1 MKAIRMLKMSIR
13 DSFKSV
19 IRNYKLSLASI
30 SCITITLI
38 IVAIAK
44 DKPQISK
51 NANPENNNKI
61 NNDNEQ
67 KEDPKE
73 QPKDKTNDE
82 SKISLKNQKT
92 IKKIKEICSQD
103 FISIEE
109 LRNICWKGIPSDDPL
124 IRAECWKILLG
135 LYPLKK
141 ELKVSIIKR
150 KKDEYIDMCN
160 LYSNALSNPDEVMN
174 EEELK
179 IYRQIQKD
187 NPRTMP
193 ESSLFQHEKIQFMLT
208 RVLYIWSLRHPAS
221 GYVQGFNDLCI
232 PFFIVYFLE
241 KFPEKNVDTIL
252 KLNENE
258 FKKLSEETLTEIETT
273 IYFSLTKLLDRIQ
286 TNYTINQ
293 PGITL
298 MIKKMELIIEKV
310 DPKLYDYLK
319 KFEIDYV
326 QFCFR
331 WMNCFLIR
339 EFPVKLILRLWDAYF
354 SEEKGFSEFH
364 LYVCACLLL
373 TFSEKLKAMTE
384 FQELIVFLQN
394 LPTSNWR
401 IEDMDMLLAKSYS
414 IKMLYSNSIILKNE
428 GKNQ

>member
-1 MKAIRMLKMSIR
+1 MEIKKKFEKNI
-13 DSFKSV
+13 FTEV
-19 IRNYKLSLASI
+19 IE
-30 SCITITLI
+30 
-38 IVAIAK
+38 

-73 QPKDKTNDE
+73 QQKDKTNGE

>member
-1 MKAIRMLKMSIR
+1 MEIKKKFEKNI
-13 DSFKSV
+13 FTEV
-19 IRNYKLSLASI
+19 IE
-30 SCITITLI
+30 
-38 IVAIAK
+38 

-67 KEDPKE
+67 KEEPKE
-73 QPKDKTNDE
+73 QQKDKTNDE

>member
-1 MKAIRMLKMSIR
+1 MEIKKKFEKNIFTEVIE
-13 DSFKSV
+13 DKSKT
-19 IRNYKLSLASI
+19 NQ
-30 SCITITLI
+30 
-38 IVAIAK
+38 K
-44 DKPQISK
+44 DKQ
-51 NANPENNNKI
+51 ENNINQINNNDKKEDQKEKNNDKKDIEKKISQKNIRTFKKI
-61 NNDNEQ
+61 N
-67 KEDPKE
+67 
-73 QPKDKTNDE
+73 
-82 SKISLKNQKT
+82 
-92 IKKIKEICSQD
+92 EICSQD

-109 LRNICWKGIPSDDPL
+109 LRNICWKGIPSEDPL

-141 ELKVSIIKR
+141 ELKKSIIQR

-160 LYSNALSNPDEVMN
+160 VYSNALSNPEEVMN

-187 NPRTMP
+187 IPRTMP
-193 ESSLFQHEKIQFMLT
+193 DSSLFQQEKIQFMLT

-241 KFPEKNVDTIL
+241 KFPEKNIDTIL

-293 PGITL
+293 PGITK
-298 MIKKMELIIEKV
+298 MIKKMELIVEKV

-339 EFPVKLILRLWDAYF
+339 EFPVNLILRLWDAYF

-373 TFSEKLKAMTE
+373 TFSEKLKAMSE

-394 LPTSNWR
+394 LPTSTWT

>member
-1 MKAIRMLKMSIR
+1 METKKKFEKNIFTEVIE
-13 DSFKSV
+13 DKSKKSQ
-19 IRNYKLSLASI
+19 NLNSQNNNNQPDNNKENNPE
-30 SCITITLI
+30 
-38 IVAIAK
+38 
-44 DKPQISK
+44 KPQ
-51 NANPENNNKI
+51 ENTNNKI
-61 NNDNEQ
+61 SSKN
-67 KEDPKE
+67 
-73 QPKDKTNDE
+73 
-82 SKISLKNQKT
+82 SKI
-92 IKKIKEICSQD
+92 IKKINQICSQD
-103 FISIEE
+103 FILIEE
-109 LRNICWKGIPSDDPL
+109 LRNICWNGIPTEESL
-124 IRAECWKILLG
+124 LRAECWKILLG

-141 ELKVSIIKR
+141 ELKLSTIQR
-150 KKDEYIDMCN
+150 KKDEYIDMCSV
-160 LYSNALSNPDEVMN
+160 YSNALSNPDEVMN

-179 IYRQIQKD
+179 TYRQIQKD
-187 NPRTMP
+187 IPRTMP
-193 ESSLFQHEKIQFMLT
+193 ESSLFQNDKVQFMLT

-241 KFPEKNVDTIL
+241 KFPNKNIDTIL
-252 KLNENE
+252 KLNNEE
-258 FKKLSEETLTEIETT
+258 FKILKEDDLTELETN
-273 IYFSLTKLLDRIQ
+273 IYYSLTKLLDRIQ
-286 TNYTINQ
+286 TNYTHNQ
-293 PGITL
+293 PGITK
-298 MIKKMELIIEKV
+298 MIKKMELIVEKV

-339 EFPVKLILRLWDAYF
+339 EFPVNLILRLWDTYF

-394 LPTSNWR
+394 LPTSNWK

-414 IKMLYSNSIILKNE
+414 IKELYSNSIILKSDN
-428 GKNQ
+428 KSH

>member
-1 MKAIRMLKMSIR
+1 M
-13 DSFKSV
+13 DFKKKFEKNIFTEV
-19 IRNYKLSLASI
+19 IE
-30 SCITITLI
+30 
-38 IVAIAK
+38 
-44 DKPQISK
+44 DKSQNNQKEKQEINTNQI
-51 NANPENNNKI
+51 NINK
-61 NNDNEQ
+61 EQ
-67 KEDPKE
+67 KEENKE
-73 QPKDKTNDE
+73 IPQDKNNE
-82 SKISLKNQKT
+82 ENKISQKNQKT
-92 IKKIKEICSQD
+92 MKKIKEICTQD

-109 LRNICWKGIPSDDPL
+109 LRNICWKGIPSEDPL
-124 IRAECWKILLG
+124 VRAECWKILLG

-141 ELKVSIIKR
+141 ELKISIIQR

-160 LYSNALSNPDEVMN
+160 VYSNALSNPEEVMN

-193 ESSLFQHEKIQFMLT
+193 ESSLFQNNKIQYMLT

-241 KFPEKNVDTIL
+241 KFPDKNVDTIL

-258 FKKLSEETLTEIETT
+258 FKTLSEDTLTEIETT

-293 PGITL
+293 PGITK
-298 MIKKMELIIEKV
+298 MIKKMELIVEKV
-310 DPKLYDYLK
+310 DPKLYEYLK

-394 LPTSNWR
+394 LPTANWR

-414 IKMLYSNSIILKNE
+414 IKMLYSNSIILKSE

>member
-1 MKAIRMLKMSIR
+1 MEIKKKFEKNIFTEVIE
-13 DSFKSV
+13 DKSQ
-19 IRNYKLSLASI
+19 NNQKE
-30 SCITITLI
+30 
-38 IVAIAK
+38 K
-44 DKPQISK
+44 E
-51 NANPENNNKI
+51 ENNINQIIINKEE
-61 NNDNEQ
+61 NKEQ
-67 KEDPKE
+67 KEQTQEKNNE
-73 QPKDKTNDE
+73 EK
-82 SKISLKNQKT
+82 KISQKNQKT
-92 IKKIKEICSQD
+92 VKKIKEICSQD

-109 LRNICWKGIPSDDPL
+109 LRNICWKGIPSEDPL

-141 ELKVSIIKR
+141 NV
-150 KKDEYIDMCN
+150 
-160 LYSNALSNPDEVMN
+160 YSNALSNPEEVMN

-193 ESSLFQHEKIQFMLT
+193 ESSLFQNSKIQFMLT

-252 KLNENE
+252 KLNEDE
-258 FKKLSEETLTEIETT
+258 FKKLSEDTLTEIETT

-293 PGITL
+293 PGITK
-298 MIKKMELIIEKV
+298 MIKKMELIVEKV
-310 DPKLYDYLK
+310 DPKLYEYLK

-394 LPTSNWR
+394 LPTSNWTV
-401 IEDMDMLLAKSYS
+401 EDMDMLLAKSYS
-414 IKMLYSNSIILKNE
+414 IKMLYSNSIILKSE

>member
-1 MKAIRMLKMSIR
+1 MKKKFEKNIFTEVIE
-13 DSFKSV
+13 DKS
-19 IRNYKLSLASI
+19 
-30 SCITITLI
+30 
-38 IVAIAK
+38 
-44 DKPQISK
+44 QINK
-51 NANPENNNKI
+51 KENPENNNKI
-61 NNDNEQ
+61 NINNGQ
-67 KEDPKE
+67 KENSKDI
-73 QPKDKTNDE
+73 PKDKSNE
-82 SKISLKNQKT
+82 ELKISQKNQKT

-179 IYRQIQKD
+179 IYRQILKD

-241 KFPEKNVDTIL
+241 KFPEKNIDTIL

>member
-1 MKAIRMLKMSIR
+1 M
-13 DSFKSV
+13 DFKKKFEKNIFTEV
-19 IRNYKLSLASI
+19 IE
-30 SCITITLI
+30 
-38 IVAIAK
+38 
-44 DKPQISK
+44 DKSQNNQKEKQEINTNQI
-51 NANPENNNKI
+51 NINK
-61 NNDNEQ
+61 EQ
-67 KEDPKE
+67 KEENKE
-73 QPKDKTNDE
+73 IPQDKNNE
-82 SKISLKNQKT
+82 ENKISQKNKKT
-92 IKKIKEICSQD
+92 MKKIKEICSQD

-109 LRNICWKGIPSDDPL
+109 LRNICWKGIPSEDPL
-124 IRAECWKILLG
+124 VRAECWKILLG

-141 ELKVSIIKR
+141 ELKISIIQR

-160 LYSNALSNPDEVMN
+160 VYSNALSNPEEVMN

-193 ESSLFQHEKIQFMLT
+193 ESSLFQNSKIQYMLT

-241 KFPEKNVDTIL
+241 KFPDKNVDTIL

-258 FKKLSEETLTEIETT
+258 FKTLSEDTLTEIETT

-293 PGITL
+293 PGITK
-298 MIKKMELIIEKV
+298 MIKKMELIVEKV
-310 DPKLYDYLK
+310 DPKLYEYLK

-394 LPTSNWR
+394 LPTANWR

-414 IKMLYSNSIILKNE
+414 IKMLYSNSIILKSE

>member
-1 MKAIRMLKMSIR
+1 MKKKFEKNIFTEVIE
-13 DSFKSV
+13 DKS
-19 IRNYKLSLASI
+19 
-30 SCITITLI
+30 
-38 IVAIAK
+38 
-44 DKPQISK
+44 QINK
-51 NANPENNNKI
+51 KGNPENNNKNNI
-61 NNDNEQ
+61 NNEQ
-67 KEDPKE
+67 KEAQKE
-73 QPKDKTNDE
+73 LSKDKTNE
-82 SKISLKNQKT
+82 ELKISQKNQKT

-241 KFPEKNVDTIL
+241 KFPEKNIDTIL

-258 FKKLSEETLTEIETT
+258 FKKLSDETLTEIETT

-319 KFEIDYV
+319 KYEIDYV

>member
-1 MKAIRMLKMSIR
+1 MEIKKKFEKNIFTEVIE
-13 DSFKSV
+13 DKSKT
-19 IRNYKLSLASI
+19 NQ
-30 SCITITLI
+30 
-38 IVAIAK
+38 K
-44 DKPQISK
+44 DKQ
-51 NANPENNNKI
+51 ENNINQINNNDKKEDQKEI
-61 NNDNEQ
+61 NND
-67 KEDPKE
+67 K
-73 QPKDKTNDE
+73 KDIEK
-82 SKISLKNQKT
+82 KISQKNIRT
-92 IKKIKEICSQD
+92 FKKINEICSQD

-109 LRNICWKGIPSDDPL
+109 LRNICWKGIPSEDPL

-141 ELKVSIIKR
+141 ELKKSIIQR

-160 LYSNALSNPDEVMN
+160 VYSNALSNPEEVMN

-187 NPRTMP
+187 IPRTMP
-193 ESSLFQHEKIQFMLT
+193 DSSLFQHEKIQFMLT

-241 KFPEKNVDTIL
+241 KFPEKNIDTIL

-293 PGITL
+293 PGITK
-298 MIKKMELIIEKV
+298 MIKKMELIVEKV

-339 EFPVKLILRLWDAYF
+339 EFPVNLILRLWDAYF

-373 TFSEKLKAMTE
+373 TFSEKLKAMSE

-394 LPTSNWR
+394 LPTSTWT
-401 IEDMDMLLAKSYS
+401 IEDMDMLLAKFYS
-414 IKMLYSNSIILKNE
+414 IKVLYSNSIILKSD

>member
-1 MKAIRMLKMSIR
+1 MEIKKKFEKNI
-13 DSFKSV
+13 FTEV
-19 IRNYKLSLASI
+19 IE
-30 SCITITLI
+30 
-38 IVAIAK
+38 

-67 KEDPKE
+67 KEDQKE

-394 LPTSNWR
+394 LPTSNWG

>member
-1 MKAIRMLKMSIR
+1 MEIKKKFEKNIFTEVIE
-13 DSFKSV
+13 DKSKT
-19 IRNYKLSLASI
+19 NQ
-30 SCITITLI
+30 
-38 IVAIAK
+38 K
-44 DKPQISK
+44 DKQ
-51 NANPENNNKI
+51 ENNINQINNNDKKEEQKEI
-61 NNDNEQ
+61 NND
-67 KEDPKE
+67 K
-73 QPKDKTNDE
+73 KDIEK
-82 SKISLKNQKT
+82 KISQKNIRT
-92 IKKIKEICSQD
+92 FKKINEICSQD

-109 LRNICWKGIPSDDPL
+109 LRNICWKGIPSEDPL

-141 ELKVSIIKR
+141 ELKKSIIQR

-160 LYSNALSNPDEVMN
+160 VYSNALSNPEEVMN

-187 NPRTMP
+187 IPRTMP
-193 ESSLFQHEKIQFMLT
+193 DSSLFQHEKIQFMLT

-241 KFPEKNVDTIL
+241 KFPEKNIDTIL

-293 PGITL
+293 PGITK
-298 MIKKMELIIEKV
+298 MIKKMELIVEKV

-339 EFPVKLILRLWDAYF
+339 EFPVNLILRLWDAYF

-373 TFSEKLKAMTE
+373 TFSEKLKAMSE

-394 LPTSNWR
+394 LPTSTWT

>member
-1 MKAIRMLKMSIR
+1 MEIKKKFEKNI
-13 DSFKSV
+13 FTEV
-19 IRNYKLSLASI
+19 IE
-30 SCITITLI
+30 
-38 IVAIAK
+38 

-67 KEDPKE
+67 KEDQKE

>member
-1 MKAIRMLKMSIR
+1 MKKKFEKNIFTEVIE
-13 DSFKSV
+13 DKS
-19 IRNYKLSLASI
+19 
-30 SCITITLI
+30 
-38 IVAIAK
+38 
-44 DKPQISK
+44 QINK
-51 NANPENNNKI
+51 KENPENNNKI
-61 NNDNEQ
+61 NINNAQ
-67 KEDPKE
+67 KENSKE
-73 QPKDKTNDE
+73 IPKDKSNE
-82 SKISLKNQKT
+82 ELKISQKNQKT

-179 IYRQIQKD
+179 IYRQILKD

-193 ESSLFQHEKIQFMLT
+193 ESSLFQNEKIQFMLT

-241 KFPEKNVDTIL
+241 KFPEKNIDTIL

-428 GKNQ
+428 RKNQ

>member
-1 MKAIRMLKMSIR
+1 MEMKKKFEKNIFTEVIE
-13 DSFKSV
+13 DKS
-19 IRNYKLSLASI
+19 
-30 SCITITLI
+30 
-38 IVAIAK
+38 
-44 DKPQISK
+44 QINK
-51 NANPENNNKI
+51 KENPENNNKI
-61 NNDNEQ
+61 NINNDQ
-67 KEDPKE
+67 KDNSKE
-73 QPKDKTNDE
+73 IQKDKSNE
-82 SKISLKNQKT
+82 ELKISQKNQKT

-179 IYRQIQKD
+179 IYRQILKD

-241 KFPEKNVDTIL
+241 KFPEKNIDTIL

-293 PGITL
+293 PGITK
-298 MIKKMELIIEKV
+298 MIKKMELIVEKV

-339 EFPVKLILRLWDAYF
+339 EFPVNLILRLWDAYF

-373 TFSEKLKAMTE
+373 TFSEKLKAMSE

-394 LPTSNWR
+394 LPTSTWT

>member
-1 MKAIRMLKMSIR
+1 MEIKKKFEKNI
-13 DSFKSV
+13 FTEV
-19 IRNYKLSLASI
+19 IE
-30 SCITITLI
+30 
-38 IVAIAK
+38 

-67 KEDPKE
+67 KEDQKE

-339 EFPVKLILRLWDAYF
+339 EFPSGPPIRLPA
-354 SEEKGFSEFH
+354 
-364 LYVCACLLL
+364 
-373 TFSEKLKAMTE
+373 
-384 FQELIVFLQN
+384 
-394 LPTSNWR
+394 
-401 IEDMDMLLAKSYS
+401 
-414 IKMLYSNSIILKNE
+414 IITIWIAIP
-428 GKNQ
+428 GT

>member
-1 MKAIRMLKMSIR
+1 METKKKFEKNI
-13 DSFKSV
+13 FTEV
-19 IRNYKLSLASI
+19 IEGK
-30 SCITITLI
+30 
-38 IVAIAK
+38 
-44 DKPQISK
+44 SK
-51 NANPENNNKI
+51 NNQNKESQNNNNQSD
-61 NNDNEQ
+61 NNKDNNNE
-67 KEDPKE
+67 KPKE
-73 QPKDKTNDE
+73 NTN
-82 SKISLKNQKT
+82 KIISQKNAKI
-92 IKKIKEICSQD
+92 IKKINQICSQD

-109 LRNICWKGIPSDDPL
+109 LRNICWNGIPTEESL

-141 ELKVSIIKR
+141 ELKSSTIQR

-160 LYSNALSNPDEVMN
+160 VYSNALSNPDEVMN

-179 IYRQIQKD
+179 TYRQIQKD
-187 NPRTMP
+187 IPRTMP
-193 ESSLFQHEKIQFMLT
+193 ESSLFQNDKVQFMLT

-241 KFPEKNVDTIL
+241 KFPNKNIDTIL
-252 KLNENE
+252 KLNNE
-258 FKKLSEETLTEIETT
+258 EINNLSEDTLTELETN
-273 IYFSLTKLLDRIQ
+273 IYYSLTKLLDRIQ
-286 TNYTINQ
+286 TNYTHNQ
-293 PGITL
+293 PGITK
-298 MIKKMELIIEKV
+298 MIKKMELIVEKV

-319 KFEIDYV
+319 QFEIDYV

-339 EFPVKLILRLWDAYF
+339 EFPVNLILRLWDTYF

-373 TFSEKLKAMTE
+373 TFSEKLKSMTE

-394 LPTSNWR
+394 LPTSNWK

-414 IKMLYSNSIILKNE
+414 IKELYSNSIILKNDS
-428 GKNQ
+428 KSQ

>member
-1 MKAIRMLKMSIR
+1 MEIKKKFEKNI
-13 DSFKSV
+13 FTEV
-19 IRNYKLSLASI
+19 IE
-30 SCITITLI
+30 
-38 IVAIAK
+38 

-51 NANPENNNKI
+51 NAYPENNNKI
-61 NNDNEQ
+61 NNNNEQ
-67 KEDPKE
+67 KEDQKE

>member
-1 MKAIRMLKMSIR
+1 MEIKKKFEKNIFTEVIE
-13 DSFKSV
+13 DKSQS
-19 IRNYKLSLASI
+19 NK
-30 SCITITLI
+30 
-38 IVAIAK
+38 K
-44 DKPQISK
+44 E
-51 NANPENNNKI
+51 NPENNNKNNI
-61 NNDNEQ
+61 NNE
-67 KEDPKE
+67 PKE
-73 QPKDKTNDE
+73 AQNEIQGDKTNDE
-82 SKISLKNQKT
+82 LKISQKSQKT

-109 LRNICWKGIPSDDPL
+109 LRNICWKGIPSEDPL
-124 IRAECWKILLG
+124 IRSECWKILLG

-141 ELKVSIIKR
+141 ELKSSIIKR

-179 IYRQIQKD
+179 IYRQILKD

-241 KFPEKNVDTIL
+241 KFPEKNIDTIL
-252 KLNENE
+252 KLNED
-258 FKKLSEETLTEIETT
+258 
-273 IYFSLTKLLDRIQ
+273 SLTKLLDRIQ

-298 MIKKMELIIEKV
+298 MIKKMELIIQKV
-310 DPKLYDYLK
+310 DPKLYEYLK
-319 KFEIDYV
+319 KYEIDYV

>member
-1 MKAIRMLKMSIR
+1 MEIKKKFEKNIFTEVIE
-13 DSFKSV
+13 DKSKT
-19 IRNYKLSLASI
+19 NQ
-30 SCITITLI
+30 
-38 IVAIAK
+38 K
-44 DKPQISK
+44 DKQ
-51 NANPENNNKI
+51 ENNINQINNNDKKEDQKEI
-61 NNDNEQ
+61 NND
-67 KEDPKE
+67 K
-73 QPKDKTNDE
+73 KDIEK
-82 SKISLKNQKT
+82 KISQKNIRT
-92 IKKIKEICSQD
+92 FKKINEICSQD

-109 LRNICWKGIPSDDPL
+109 LRNICWKGIPSEDPL

-141 ELKVSIIKR
+141 ELKKSIIQR

-160 LYSNALSNPDEVMN
+160 VYSNALSNPEEVMN

-187 NPRTMP
+187 IPRTMP
-193 ESSLFQHEKIQFMLT
+193 DSSLFQHEKIQFMLT

-241 KFPEKNVDTIL
+241 KFPEKNIDTIL

-293 PGITL
+293 PGITK
-298 MIKKMELIIEKV
+298 MIKKMELIVEKV

-339 EFPVKLILRLWDAYF
+339 EFPVNLILRLWDAYF

>member
-1 MKAIRMLKMSIR
+1 MEIKKKFEKNIFTEVIE
-13 DSFKSV
+13 DKSQSQ
-19 IRNYKLSLASI
+19 NLQKE
-30 SCITITLI
+30 
-38 IVAIAK
+38 K
-44 DKPQISK
+44 E
-51 NANPENNNKI
+51 ENNNNQINI
-61 NNDNEQ
+61 NNGQNDNK
-67 KEDPKE
+67 KETSQE
-73 QPKDKTNDE
+73 NNNDE
-82 SKISLKNQKT
+82 KKGTQKYQKT

-109 LRNICWKGIPSDDPL
+109 LRNICWKGIPFEDPL

-141 ELKVSIIKR
+141 ELKISIIQR
-150 KKDEYIDMCN
+150 KKEEYIDMCN
-160 LYSNALSNPDEVMN
+160 VYSNALSNPEEVMN

-193 ESSLFQHEKIQFMLT
+193 ESSLFQNNKIQFMLT

-258 FKKLSEETLTEIETT
+258 FKKLSDDTLTEIETT

-293 PGITL
+293 PGITK
-298 MIKKMELIIEKV
+298 MIKKMELIVEKV
-310 DPKLYDYLK
+310 DPKLYEYLK

-339 EFPVKLILRLWDAYF
+339 EFPLKLILRLWDAYF
-354 SEEKGFSEFH
+354 SEEKGFSDFH

-373 TFSEKLKAMTE
+373 TFSEKLKAMSE

-394 LPTSNWR
+394 LPTSKWR

-414 IKMLYSNSIILKNE
+414 IKMLYSNSIILKSE
-428 GKNQ
+428 RKNQ

>member
-1 MKAIRMLKMSIR
+1 
-13 DSFKSV
+13 
-19 IRNYKLSLASI
+19 
-30 SCITITLI
+30 
-38 IVAIAK
+38 
-44 DKPQISK
+44 
-51 NANPENNNKI
+51 
-61 NNDNEQ
+61 
-67 KEDPKE
+67 
-73 QPKDKTNDE
+73 
-82 SKISLKNQKT
+82 
-92 IKKIKEICSQD
+92 
-103 FISIEE
+103 
-109 LRNICWKGIPSDDPL
+109 
-124 IRAECWKILLG
+124 
-135 LYPLKK
+135 
-141 ELKVSIIKR
+141 
-150 KKDEYIDMCN
+150 MCN
-160 LYSNALSNPDEVMN
+160 VYSNALKNPEEVMN

-193 ESSLFQHEKIQFMLT
+193 ESSLFQNNKIQYMLT

-241 KFPEKNVDTIL
+241 KFPEKNIDTIL
-252 KLNENE
+252 KLDENE
-258 FKKLSEETLTEIETT
+258 FKKLSEDTLTEIETT

-293 PGITL
+293 PGITK
-298 MIKKMELIIEKV
+298 MIKKMELIVEKV
-310 DPKLYDYLK
+310 DPKLYEYLK

-394 LPTSNWR
+394 LPTANWTV
-401 IEDMDMLLAKSYS
+401 EDMDMLLAKSYS
-414 IKMLYSNSIILKNE
+414 IKVLYSNSIILKSD